1 MPRTCAL
8 RCHAAGVR
16 CATWESLVW
25 ASVRASTH
33 RLTGRGAVV
42 QIPVVPRCVDVISVK
57 RYRAASRVAV
67 TNVRMLS
74 YGRHDDDG
82 RISSTYSSYSRSRA
96 TFYELTHS
104 AVTKIRLQHTQHHVT
119 IHDTGYLAER
129 ASAVLAVYA
138 RANRTPKATKVAS
151 SERTSETGCRAA

>member
-1 MPRTCAL
+1 M
-8 RCHAAGVR
+8 
-16 CATWESLVW
+16 
-25 ASVRASTH
+25 
-33 RLTGRGAVV
+33 

-82 RISSTYSSYSRSRA
+82 RISSTYSSYSRA

-104 AVTKIRLQHTQHHVT
+104 AVTKIRLQHTQHHGHHT
-119 IHDTGYLAER
+119 RYRLLG
-129 ASAVLAVYA
+129 
-138 RANRTPKATKVAS
+138 
-151 SERTSETGCRAA
+151 RTSKCSAGSVCKSKQDAESNEGGVVRTDV